1 MTYEE
6 KKKVIETAG
15 TIRITELEPLDYF
28 RLIRDGYMKT
38 ICYRHLNNKEDLYEI
53 HCTPLSLPPWDD
65 IIYITDKNNIND
77 INIFFTRVIEHGL
90 VGYIE
95 LEKNYYKIELD
106 VVETYE

>member
-6 KKKVIETAG
+6 KKKVMKTVG
-15 TIRITELEPLDYF
+15 TIRASELEPLDYF

-38 ICYRHLNNKEDLYEI
+38 IRYRHLNNKEDLYEV
-53 HCTPLSLPPWDD
+53 HCTPLSSPPWDD
-65 IIYITDKNNIND
+65 IYITEGNSIND

-90 VGYIE
+90 VGYME